1 MRKLPK
7 EKFVIHCKETKWYM
21 VEIEAD
27 NYDQAVKQLKKT
39 ANSGDYTTMHN
50 EMETTSVSQEV

>member
-1 MRKLPK
+1 
-7 EKFVIHCKETKWYM
+7 M

-27 NYDQAVKQLKKT
+27 NYEQAVKQWQKIAKRR
-39 ANSGDYTTMHN
+39 DYTTIHS